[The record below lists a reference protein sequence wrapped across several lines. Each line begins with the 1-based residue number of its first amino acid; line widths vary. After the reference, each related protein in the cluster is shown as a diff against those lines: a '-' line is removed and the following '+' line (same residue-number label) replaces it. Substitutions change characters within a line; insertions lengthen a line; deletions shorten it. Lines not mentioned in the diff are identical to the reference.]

1 MMTTQQEFRLRD
13 VFNPAAVEQLAHNI
27 AQAWPAFDRVGFA
40 TTINSQLEMLSF
52 SGRNALIRFLG
63 KGVAQRAAFGVG
75 ARSEAVGGPAL
86 ASGAGERT
94 ACPLASGCLI
104 TADRRGD

>member
-75 ARSEAVGGPAL
+75 ARSEACRCARVGKWRRRTDSVPPWRPAV
-86 ASGAGERT
+86 
-94 ACPLASGCLI
+94 
-104 TADRRGD
+104 